1 MITTSKMMNY
11 NSVLKNIFEV
21 TEAEQGLHELQ
32 LFRHHSQIKSWDTY
46 KMIKMISGANRE
58 SFVLDVGCYES
69 PILPMLKRLGFI
81 NLYGC
86 DLVLKASLD
95 SNPNIINNNSSN
107 SLKYHEDYEP
117 IAKMYSDES
126 YNLSIR
132 NLEDTKYSDQMF
144 DYVTSLSVIEHGVN
158 IEKYFREMSRIIKNN
173 GYLLTS
179 TDYWPDKL
187 FNNKKVLSTGTPDN
201 IFSRDEIE
209 KLVEVADK
217 NGLKLI
223 EPIDF
228 EYKDKVVRWNSI
240 GLDFTF
246 IFFAMRKQ
254 EQ

>member
-1 MITTSKMMNY
+1 
-11 NSVLKNIFEV
+11 
-21 TEAEQGLHELQ
+21 
-32 LFRHHSQIKSWDTY
+32 
-46 KMIKMISGANRE
+46 MISGANRE

-69 PILPMLKRLGFI
+69 PILPMLKRLGFT

-86 DLVLKASLD
+86 DLVLKSSSD
-95 SNPNIINNNSSN
+95 CNSDFTNNNISSF
-107 SLKYHEDYEP
+107 KYPEDYEP
-117 IAKMYSDES
+117 IAKMYSDKS
-126 YNLSIR
+126 YQLSIR

-158 IEKYFREMSRIIKNN
+158 IEKYFREMSRIIKSN

-187 FNNKKVLSTGTPDN
+187 VNNKNVLSKETPDN

-209 KLVEVADK
+209 KLVEIADK

-246 IFFAMRKQ
+246 IFFAMRK
-254 EQ
+254 E

>member
-1 MITTSKMMNY
+1 MTY
-11 NSVLKNIFEV
+11 NSVLKNTSEV
-21 TEAEQGLHELQ
+21 IEAEYGLQELH
-32 LFRHHSQIKSWDTY
+32 LFRHHWPIKSWDTY
-46 KMIKMISGANRE
+46 KMIKMISAAKRE

-69 PILPMLKRLGFI
+69 PILPMLKRLGFT

-86 DLVLKASLD
+86 DLVLKSSD
-95 SNPNIINNNSSN
+95 SNPNFTNNNNNNNSSSFN
-107 SLKYHEDYEP
+107 YHEDYEP
-117 IAKMYSDES
+117 IAKMYSEKS
-126 YNLSIR
+126 YFLSIQ
-132 NLEDTKYSDQMF
+132 NIENTKYRDQMF

-158 IEKYFREMSRIIKNN
+158 IEKYFREMSRIIKSN

-187 FNNKKVLSTGTPDN
+187 VNNKNVLSKGTPDN

-209 KLVEVADK
+209 KLVEVVDK

-246 IFFAMRKQ
+246 IFFAMRK
-254 EQ
+254 E

>member
-1 MITTSKMMNY
+1 
-11 NSVLKNIFEV
+11 VR
-21 TEAEQGLHELQ
+21 EAERGLQELR

-46 KMIKMISGANRE
+46 KMIKMISGAKRE

-86 DLVLKASLD
+86 DLVLKSSSD
-95 SNPNIINNNSSN
+95 CNQNFTNNNNNSS
-107 SLKYHEDYEP
+107 SFKYHEDYEP
-117 IAKMYSDES
+117 IAKMYNDKS
-126 YNLSIR
+126 YKLSIK
-132 NLEDTKYSDQMF
+132 NLEDTEYRDQMF

-158 IEKYFREMSRIIKNN
+158 IEKYFREMSRIIKSN

-187 FNNKKVLSTGTPDN
+187 VNNKNILSKSTPDN
-201 IFSRDEIE
+201 IFSKDEIE
-209 KLVEVADK
+209 NLVEIAEK

-228 EYKDKVVRWNSI
+228 KYKDKVVRWNSI

-246 IFFAMRKQ
+246 IFFAMRK
-254 EQ
+254 E

>member
-1 MITTSKMMNY
+1 
-11 NSVLKNIFEV
+11 V
-21 TEAEQGLHELQ
+21 TEAERGLQKLQ

-46 KMIKMISGANRE
+46 KMIKMISSANRE

-69 PILPMLKRLGFI
+69 PILPMLKRLGFT

-86 DLVLKASLD
+86 DLVLKSSSDCNLD
-95 SNPNIINNNSSN
+95 FTNNNISSF
-107 SLKYHEDYEP
+107 KYPEDYEP
-117 IAKMYSDES
+117 IAKMYSDKS
-126 YNLSIR
+126 YQLSIR

-158 IEKYFREMSRIIKNN
+158 IEKYFREMSRIIKSN

-187 FNNKKVLSTGTPDN
+187 VNNKNVLSKETPDN

-209 KLVEVADK
+209 KLVEIADK

-246 IFFAMRKQ
+246 IFFAMRK
-254 EQ
+254 E

>member
-1 MITTSKMMNY
+1 
-11 NSVLKNIFEV
+11 
-21 TEAEQGLHELQ
+21 
-32 LFRHHSQIKSWDTY
+32 
-46 KMIKMISGANRE
+46 MIKMMSSANRE

-86 DLVLKASLD
+86 DLVLKSSD
-95 SNPNIINNNSSN
+95 CNPNFTNNNNNNNNSSF
-107 SLKYHEDYEP
+107 KYHEDYEP
-117 IAKMYSDES
+117 IAKMYSDKS
-126 YNLSIR
+126 YQLSIR
-132 NLEDTKYSDQMF
+132 DIEDTNYSDQMF

-158 IEKYFREMSRIIKNN
+158 IERYFREMSRIIKSN

-187 FNNKKVLSTGTPDN
+187 VNNKTVLSKRTPDN
-201 IFSRDEIE
+201 IFSREEIE
-209 KLVEVADK
+209 NLVEIADK

-246 IFFAMRKQ
+246 IFFAMRK
-254 EQ
+254 E

>member
-1 MITTSKMMNY
+1 
-11 NSVLKNIFEV
+11 VE
-21 TEAEQGLHELQ
+21 EAEHGLHKLQ

-46 KMIKMISGANRE
+46 KMIKMMSSANRE

-69 PILPMLKRLGFI
+69 PILPMLNRLGFI

-86 DLVLKASLD
+86 DLVLKSSD
-95 SNPNIINNNSSN
+95 CNPNFTNNNNNNSSF
-107 SLKYHEDYEP
+107 KYHEDYEP
-117 IAKMYSDES
+117 IAKMYSDKS
-126 YNLSIR
+126 YHLSIR
-132 NLEDTKYSDQMF
+132 DIEDTNYSDQMF

-158 IEKYFREMSRIIKNN
+158 IERYFREMSRIIKSN

-187 FNNKKVLSTGTPDN
+187 VNNKAVLSKRTPDN
-201 IFSRDEIE
+201 IFSREEIE
-209 KLVEVADK
+209 NLVEIADK
-217 NGLKLI
+217 NGLKLT

-246 IFFAMRKQ
+246 IFFAMRK
-254 EQ
+254 E

>member
-1 MITTSKMMNY
+1 
-11 NSVLKNIFEV
+11 V
-21 TEAEQGLHELQ
+21 TEAEQVLQELQ
-32 LFRHHSQIKSWDTY
+32 LFRHHSQTKSWDTY
-46 KMIKMISGANRE
+46 KMIKMISGGNRE

-86 DLVLKASLD
+86 DLVLKSSD
-95 SNPNIINNNSSN
+95 CNPNFTNNNNSSF
-107 SLKYHEDYEP
+107 KYHEDYEP
-117 IAKMYSDES
+117 IAKMYNDKL
-126 YNLSIR
+126 YQLSIR
-132 NLEDTKYSDQMF
+132 NLEDTKYRDQMF

-158 IEKYFREMSRIIKNN
+158 VENYFREMSRIIKNN

-187 FNNKKVLSTGTPDN
+187 VNNKNILSKGTPDN

-209 KLVEVADK
+209 KLVEIADK
-217 NGLKLI
+217 NGLKLT

-246 IFFAMRKQ
+246 IFFAMKK
-254 EQ
+254 E

>member
-1 MITTSKMMNY
+1 
-11 NSVLKNIFEV
+11 
-21 TEAEQGLHELQ
+21 
-32 LFRHHSQIKSWDTY
+32 
-46 KMIKMISGANRE
+46 MIKIISGAKRE

-69 PILPMLKRLGFI
+69 PILPMLKRLGFF

-86 DLVLKASLD
+86 DLVLKSD
-95 SNPNIINNNSSN
+95 SNSELTDMSS
-107 SLKYHEDYEP
+107 LVYHEDYEP
-117 IAKMYSDES
+117 IAEMYNDKS
-126 YNLSIR
+126 YQLSIR
-132 NLEDTKYSDQMF
+132 NLEDTNYSDQMF
-144 DYVTSLSVIEHGVN
+144 DYVTSLSVIEHGIN

-187 FNNKKVLSTGTPDN
+187 VNNKNVLSKGTPDN

-209 KLVEVADK
+209 NLVAIAEK
-217 NGLKLI
+217 SGLKLI

-246 IFFAMRKQ
+246 IFFAMRK
-254 EQ
+254 E

>member
-1 MITTSKMMNY
+1 LTY
-11 NSVLKNIFEV
+11 NSVLKNTFEV
-21 TEAEQGLHELQ
+21 IEAERGLQELR
-32 LFRHHSQIKSWDTY
+32 LFKHHWPIKSWDTY
-46 KMIKMISGANRE
+46 KMIKIISGAKRE

-69 PILPMLKRLGFI
+69 PILPMLKRLGFF

-86 DLVLKASLD
+86 DLVLKSD
-95 SNPNIINNNSSN
+95 SNSELTDMSS
-107 SLKYHEDYEP
+107 LVYHEDYEP
-117 IAKMYSDES
+117 IAEMYNDKS
-126 YNLSIR
+126 YQLSIR
-132 NLEDTKYSDQMF
+132 NLEDTNYSDQMF
-144 DYVTSLSVIEHGVN
+144 DYVTSLSVIEHGIN

-187 FNNKKVLSTGTPDN
+187 VNNKNVLSKGTPDN

-209 KLVEVADK
+209 NLVAIAEK
-217 NGLKLI
+217 SGLKLI

-246 IFFAMRKQ
+246 IFFAMRK
-254 EQ
+254 E

>member
-1 MITTSKMMNY
+1 
-11 NSVLKNIFEV
+11 
-21 TEAEQGLHELQ
+21 
-32 LFRHHSQIKSWDTY
+32 
-46 KMIKMISGANRE
+46 MIKIISGAKRE

-69 PILPMLKRLGFI
+69 PILPMLKRLGFF

-86 DLVLKASLD
+86 DLVLKSD
-95 SNPNIINNNSSN
+95 SNSKLTDMSS
-107 SLKYHEDYEP
+107 LVYHEDYEP
-117 IAKMYSDES
+117 IAEMYNDKS
-126 YNLSIR
+126 YQLSIR
-132 NLEDTKYSDQMF
+132 NLEDTNYSDQMF
-144 DYVTSLSVIEHGVN
+144 DYVTSLSVIEHGIN

-187 FNNKKVLSTGTPDN
+187 VNNKNVLSKGTPDN

-209 KLVEVADK
+209 NLVAIAEK
-217 NGLKLI
+217 SGLKLI

-246 IFFAMRKQ
+246 IFFAMRK
-254 EQ
+254 E

>member
-1 MITTSKMMNY
+1 MGY
-11 NSVLKNIFEV
+11 NSVLKTTSEV
-21 TEAEQGLHELQ
+21 IEAEQGLHRLR

-46 KMIKMISGANRE
+46 KMIKKISSANRE

-69 PILPMLKRLGFI
+69 PILPMLKRLGFT

-86 DLVLKASLD
+86 DLVLKPSSD
-95 SNPNIINNNSSN
+95 CNPSFTNNNNNSSF
-107 SLKYHEDYEP
+107 KYHEDYEP
-117 IAKMYSDES
+117 IAKMYTDKS
-126 YNLSIR
+126 YKLSIR
-132 NLEDTKYSDQMF
+132 NLEDTKYRDQMF

-158 IEKYFREMSRIIKNN
+158 IERYFREMSRIIKSS

-187 FNNKKVLSTGTPDN
+187 VNNKTVLSKDIPDN

-209 KLVEVADK
+209 NLVEIADK

-228 EYKDKVVRWNSI
+228 KYKDKVVRWNSI

-246 IFFAMRKQ
+246 IFFAMRK
-254 EQ
+254 E

>member
-1 MITTSKMMNY
+1 MTY
-11 NSVLKNIFEV
+11 NSVLKNTFEV
-21 TEAEQGLHELQ
+21 IEAERGLQELQ
-32 LFRHHSQIKSWDTY
+32 LFKHHWPIKSWDTY
-46 KMIKMISGANRE
+46 KMIKIISGAKRE

-69 PILPMLKRLGFI
+69 PILPMLKRLGFF

-86 DLVLKASLD
+86 DLVLKSDSSSKFNNMSSLV
-95 SNPNIINNNSSN
+95 
-107 SLKYHEDYEP
+107 YHEDYEP
-117 IAKMYSDES
+117 IAEMYNDKS
-126 YNLSIR
+126 YQLSIR
-132 NLEDTKYSDQMF
+132 NLEDTNYSDQMF
-144 DYVTSLSVIEHGVN
+144 DYVTSLSVIEHGIN

-187 FNNKKVLSTGTPDN
+187 VNNKNVLSKGTPDN

-209 KLVEVADK
+209 NLVEIADK

-246 IFFAMRKQ
+246 IFFAMRKA
-254 EQ
+254 

>member
-1 MITTSKMMNY
+1 VK
-11 NSVLKNIFEV
+11 
-21 TEAEQGLHELQ
+21 EAERGLHKLQ

-46 KMIKMISGANRE
+46 KMIKIMSSANRE

-86 DLVLKASLD
+86 DLVLKSSD
-95 SNPNIINNNSSN
+95 CNPNFTNNNNNNNNNSSF
-107 SLKYHEDYEP
+107 KYHEDYEP
-117 IAKMYSDES
+117 IAKMYSDKS
-126 YNLSIR
+126 YKLSIR
-132 NLEDTKYSDQMF
+132 DIEDTNYSDQMF

-158 IEKYFREMSRIIKNN
+158 IERYFREMSRIIKSN

-187 FNNKKVLSTGTPDN
+187 VNNKTVLSKRTPDN
-201 IFSRDEIE
+201 IFSREEIE
-209 KLVEVADK
+209 NLVEIADK

-246 IFFAMRKQ
+246 IFFAMRK
-254 EQ
+254 E

>member
-1 MITTSKMMNY
+1 
-11 NSVLKNIFEV
+11 
-21 TEAEQGLHELQ
+21 
-32 LFRHHSQIKSWDTY
+32 
-46 KMIKMISGANRE
+46 MIKIISGAKRE

-69 PILPMLKRLGFI
+69 PILPMLKRLGFF

-86 DLVLKASLD
+86 DLVLKSD
-95 SNPNIINNNSSN
+95 SNSKLTNMSS
-107 SLKYHEDYEP
+107 LVYHEDYEP
-117 IAKMYSDES
+117 IAEMYNDKS
-126 YNLSIR
+126 YQLSIR
-132 NLEDTKYSDQMF
+132 NLEDTNYSDQMF
-144 DYVTSLSVIEHGVN
+144 DYVTSLSVIEHGIN

-187 FNNKKVLSTGTPDN
+187 VNYKNVLSKGTPDN

-209 KLVEVADK
+209 NLVAIAEK
-217 NGLKLI
+217 SGLKLI

-246 IFFAMRKQ
+246 IFFAMRK
-254 EQ
+254 E

>member
-1 MITTSKMMNY
+1 
-11 NSVLKNIFEV
+11 
-21 TEAEQGLHELQ
+21 
-32 LFRHHSQIKSWDTY
+32 
-46 KMIKMISGANRE
+46 MIKMISVANRE

-69 PILPMLKRLGFI
+69 PILPMLKRLGFT

-86 DLVLKASLD
+86 DLVLKSSD
-95 SNPNIINNNSSN
+95 CNPNFTNNNNSSFTC
-107 SLKYHEDYEP
+107 HEDYEP
-117 IAKMYSDES
+117 IAKMYTDKS
-126 YNLSIR
+126 YKLSIR

-158 IEKYFREMSRIIKNN
+158 IERYFREMSRIIKSN
-173 GYLLTS
+173 GFLLTS

-187 FNNKKVLSTGTPDN
+187 VNNKNVLSKGIPDS

-209 KLVEVADK
+209 NLVEIADK

-246 IFFAMRKQ
+246 IFFAMRK
-254 EQ
+254 E

>member
-1 MITTSKMMNY
+1 VI
-11 NSVLKNIFEV
+11 
-21 TEAEQGLHELQ
+21 EAERGLQELQ
-32 LFRHHSQIKSWDTY
+32 LFKHHWPIKSWDTY
-46 KMIKMISGANRE
+46 KMIKIISGAKRE

-69 PILPMLKRLGFI
+69 PILPMLKRLGFF

-86 DLVLKASLD
+86 DLVLKSD
-95 SNPNIINNNSSN
+95 SNSKLTDMSSFV
-107 SLKYHEDYEP
+107 YHEDYEP
-117 IAKMYSDES
+117 IAEMYNDKS
-126 YNLSIR
+126 YQLSIR
-132 NLEDTKYSDQMF
+132 NLEDTNYSDQMF
-144 DYVTSLSVIEHGVN
+144 DYVTSLSVIEHGIN

-187 FNNKKVLSTGTPDN
+187 VNNKNVLSKGTPDN

-209 KLVEVADK
+209 NLVAIAEK
-217 NGLKLI
+217 SGLKLI

-246 IFFAMRKQ
+246 IFFAMRK
-254 EQ
+254 E

>member
-1 MITTSKMMNY
+1 M
-11 NSVLKNIFEV
+11 E
-21 TEAEQGLHELQ
+21 EAEHGLHKLQ

-46 KMIKMISGANRE
+46 KMIKMMSSANRE

-69 PILPMLKRLGFI
+69 PNLPMLKRLGFI

-86 DLVLKASLD
+86 DLVLKSSD
-95 SNPNIINNNSSN
+95 CNPNFTNNNNNNNSSF
-107 SLKYHEDYEP
+107 KYHEDYEP
-117 IAKMYSDES
+117 IAKMYSDKS
-126 YNLSIR
+126 YQLSIR
-132 NLEDTKYSDQMF
+132 DIEDTNYSDQMF

-158 IEKYFREMSRIIKNN
+158 IERYFREMSRIIKSN

-187 FNNKKVLSTGTPDN
+187 VNNKTVLSKRTPDN
-201 IFSRDEIE
+201 IFSREEIE
-209 KLVEVADK
+209 NLVEIADK

-246 IFFAMRKQ
+246 IFFAMRK
-254 EQ
+254 E

>member
-1 MITTSKMMNY
+1 
-11 NSVLKNIFEV
+11 
-21 TEAEQGLHELQ
+21 
-32 LFRHHSQIKSWDTY
+32 
-46 KMIKMISGANRE
+46 MIKMISSANRE

-69 PILPMLKRLGFI
+69 PILPMLKRLGFT

-86 DLVLKASLD
+86 DLVLKPSSD
-95 SNPNIINNNSSN
+95 CNPDFTNNNISSF
-107 SLKYHEDYEP
+107 KYPEDYEP
-117 IAKMYSDES
+117 IAKMYSDKS
-126 YNLSIR
+126 YQLSIR

-158 IEKYFREMSRIIKNN
+158 IEKYFREMSRIIKSN

-187 FNNKKVLSTGTPDN
+187 VNNKNVLSKETPDN

-209 KLVEVADK
+209 KLVEIADK

-246 IFFAMRKQ
+246 IFFAMRK
-254 EQ
+254 E

>member
-1 MITTSKMMNY
+1 LTY
-11 NSVLKNIFEV
+11 NSVLKNTFEV
-21 TEAEQGLHELQ
+21 IEAERGLQELQ
-32 LFRHHSQIKSWDTY
+32 LFKHHWPIKSWDTY
-46 KMIKMISGANRE
+46 KMIKIISGAKRE

-69 PILPMLKRLGFI
+69 PILPMLKRLGFF

-86 DLVLKASLD
+86 DLVLKSD
-95 SNPNIINNNSSN
+95 SNSKLTDMSSFV
-107 SLKYHEDYEP
+107 YHEDYEP
-117 IAKMYSDES
+117 IAEMYNDKS
-126 YNLSIR
+126 YQLSIR
-132 NLEDTKYSDQMF
+132 NLEDTNYSDQMF
-144 DYVTSLSVIEHGVN
+144 DYVTSLSVIEHGIN

-187 FNNKKVLSTGTPDN
+187 VNNKNVLSKGTPDN

-209 KLVEVADK
+209 NLVAIAEK
-217 NGLKLI
+217 SGLKLI

-246 IFFAMRKQ
+246 IFFAMRK
-254 EQ
+254 E

>member
-1 MITTSKMMNY
+1 VK
-11 NSVLKNIFEV
+11 
-21 TEAEQGLHELQ
+21 EAERGLHKLQ

-46 KMIKMISGANRE
+46 KMIKMINGANRE

-86 DLVLKASLD
+86 DLVLKSSD
-95 SNPNIINNNSSN
+95 CNPNFTNNNNNNNSSF
-107 SLKYHEDYEP
+107 KYHEDYEP
-117 IAKMYSDES
+117 IAKMYTDKS
-126 YNLSIR
+126 YKLSIR
-132 NLEDTKYSDQMF
+132 DIEDTKYSDQMF

-158 IEKYFREMSRIIKNN
+158 IERYFREMSRIIKSN

-187 FNNKKVLSTGTPDN
+187 VNNKNVLSKETPDN

-209 KLVEVADK
+209 KLVEIADK

-228 EYKDKVVRWNSI
+228 QYKHKVVRWNSI

-246 IFFAMRKQ
+246 IFFAMRK
-254 EQ
+254 E

>member
-1 MITTSKMMNY
+1 
-11 NSVLKNIFEV
+11 VA
-21 TEAEQGLHELQ
+21 EAERGLRKLQ

-86 DLVLKASLD
+86 DLRLKSSD
-95 SNPNIINNNSSN
+95 CTPNFTNNNSSF
-107 SLKYHEDYEP
+107 KYHEDYEP
-117 IAKMYSDES
+117 IAKMYSDRS
-126 YNLSIR
+126 YQLSIR
-132 NLEDTKYSDQMF
+132 NLEDTKYRDEMF

-158 IEKYFREMSRIIKNN
+158 IEKYFREMSRIIKSNS
-173 GYLLTS
+173 YLLTS

-187 FNNKKVLSTGTPDN
+187 VNNKNVLSKGTPDN

-209 KLVEVADK
+209 NLVEIAEK

-246 IFFAMRKQ
+246 IFFAMRK
-254 EQ
+254 E

>member
-1 MITTSKMMNY
+1 LIY
-11 NSVLKNIFEV
+11 NSVLKNTFEV
-21 TEAEQGLHELQ
+21 IEAERGLQELR
-32 LFRHHSQIKSWDTY
+32 LFKHHWPIKSWDTY
-46 KMIKMISGANRE
+46 KMIKIISGAKRE

-69 PILPMLKRLGFI
+69 PILPMLKRLGFF

-86 DLVLKASLD
+86 DLVLKSD
-95 SNPNIINNNSSN
+95 SNSKLTDMNSFV
-107 SLKYHEDYEP
+107 YHEDYEP
-117 IAKMYSDES
+117 IAEMYNDKS
-126 YNLSIR
+126 YQLSIR
-132 NLEDTKYSDQMF
+132 NLEDTNYSDQMF
-144 DYVTSLSVIEHGVN
+144 DYVTSLSVIEHGIN

-187 FNNKKVLSTGTPDN
+187 VNNKNVLSKGTPDN

-209 KLVEVADK
+209 NLVAIAEK
-217 NGLKLI
+217 SGLKLI

-246 IFFAMRKQ
+246 IFFAMRK
-254 EQ
+254 E

>member
-1 MITTSKMMNY
+1 VI
-11 NSVLKNIFEV
+11 
-21 TEAEQGLHELQ
+21 EAEQGLHELQ

-46 KMIKMISGANRE
+46 KMIKMISGANKE

-86 DLVLKASLD
+86 DLVLKSSD
-95 SNPNIINNNSSN
+95 CNPNFTNNSN
-107 SLKYHEDYEP
+107 SFKYHEDYEP
-117 IAKMYSDES
+117 IAKMYTDKS
-126 YNLSIR
+126 YQLSIR
-132 NLEDTKYSDQMF
+132 NLEDTKYRDQMF

-158 IEKYFREMSRIIKNN
+158 IEKYFREMSRIIKSN

-187 FNNKKVLSTGTPDN
+187 VNNKNVLSKGTPDN
-201 IFSRDEIE
+201 IFSRDEID
-209 KLVEVADK
+209 KLVEIADK

-240 GLDFTF
+240 DLDFTF
-246 IFFAMRKQ
+246 IFFAMRK
-254 EQ
+254 E

>member
-1 MITTSKMMNY
+1 VK
-11 NSVLKNIFEV
+11 
-21 TEAEQGLHELQ
+21 EAERGLQELQ
-32 LFRHHSQIKSWDTY
+32 LFKHHWPIKSWDTY
-46 KMIKMISGANRE
+46 KMIKIISGAKRE

-69 PILPMLKRLGFI
+69 PILPMLKRLGFF

-86 DLVLKASLD
+86 DLVLKSD
-95 SNPNIINNNSSN
+95 NSSKFN
-107 SLKYHEDYEP
+107 NMSSFVYHEDYEP
-117 IAKMYSDES
+117 IAEMYNDKS
-126 YNLSIR
+126 YQLSIR
-132 NLEDTKYSDQMF
+132 NLEDTNYNDQMF
-144 DYVTSLSVIEHGVN
+144 DYVTSLSVIEHGIN

-187 FNNKKVLSTGTPDN
+187 VNNKNVLSKGTPDN

-209 KLVEVADK
+209 NLVAIAEK

-246 IFFAMRKQ
+246 IFFAMRK
-254 EQ
+254 E

>member
-1 MITTSKMMNY
+1 M
-11 NSVLKNIFEV
+11 E
-21 TEAEQGLHELQ
+21 EAEHGLHKLQ

-46 KMIKMISGANRE
+46 KMIKMISSANRE

-86 DLVLKASLD
+86 DLVLKSSD
-95 SNPNIINNNSSN
+95 CNPNFTNNNNNNNNSSF
-107 SLKYHEDYEP
+107 KYHEDYEP
-117 IAKMYSDES
+117 IAKMYSDKS
-126 YNLSIR
+126 YQLSIR
-132 NLEDTKYSDQMF
+132 DIEDTNYSDQMF

-158 IEKYFREMSRIIKNN
+158 IERYFREMSRIIKSN

-187 FNNKKVLSTGTPDN
+187 VNNKTVLSKRTPDN
-201 IFSRDEIE
+201 IFSREEIE
-209 KLVEVADK
+209 NLVEIADK

-246 IFFAMRKQ
+246 IFFAMRK
-254 EQ
+254 E

>member
-1 MITTSKMMNY
+1 
-11 NSVLKNIFEV
+11 V
-21 TEAEQGLHELQ
+21 TEAERNLQKLQ

-46 KMIKMISGANRE
+46 KMIKMISSANRE

-69 PILPMLKRLGFI
+69 PILPMLKRLGFT

-86 DLVLKASLD
+86 DLVLKSSSDCNLD
-95 SNPNIINNNSSN
+95 FTNNNISSF
-107 SLKYHEDYEP
+107 KYPEDYEP
-117 IAKMYSDES
+117 IAKMYSDKS
-126 YNLSIR
+126 YQLSIR

-158 IEKYFREMSRIIKNN
+158 IEKYFREMSRIIKSN

-187 FNNKKVLSTGTPDN
+187 VNNKNVLSKETPDN

-209 KLVEVADK
+209 KLVEIADK

-246 IFFAMRKQ
+246 IFFAMRK
-254 EQ
+254 E

>member
-1 MITTSKMMNY
+1 
-11 NSVLKNIFEV
+11 V
-21 TEAEQGLHELQ
+21 TEAERGLQKLQ

-69 PILPMLKRLGFI
+69 PILPMLKRLGFT

-86 DLVLKASLD
+86 DLVLKSSSDCNLD
-95 SNPNIINNNSSN
+95 FTNNNISSF
-107 SLKYHEDYEP
+107 KYPEDYEP
-117 IAKMYSDES
+117 IAKMYSDKS
-126 YNLSIR
+126 YQLSIR

-158 IEKYFREMSRIIKNN
+158 IEKYFREMSRIIKSN

-187 FNNKKVLSTGTPDN
+187 VNNKNVLSKETPDN

-209 KLVEVADK
+209 KLVEIADK

-246 IFFAMRKQ
+246 IFFAMRK
-254 EQ
+254 E